1 MIRILVQSEESVG
14 AQARGYAEY
23 RVFAALMQL
32 ARRVHVRRAT
42 VTLRHAARAGECD
55 GVECTIAL
63 DVGDTTFTVRACAD
77 HPYAAINRAADRLT
91 PRGLGAAS
99 QAVAV

>member
-1 MIRILVQSEESVG
+1 MVPIHVYAEEPVG

-23 RVFAALMQL
+23 RVFAALVQL
-32 ARRVHVRRAT
+32 TRRVHVRQAR
-42 VTLRHAARAGECD
+42 VTLRQAPRPGACRGIECA
-55 GVECTIAL
+55 IAL

-91 PRGLGAAS
+91 PRGLGTS
-99 QAVAV
+99 TQSVAV